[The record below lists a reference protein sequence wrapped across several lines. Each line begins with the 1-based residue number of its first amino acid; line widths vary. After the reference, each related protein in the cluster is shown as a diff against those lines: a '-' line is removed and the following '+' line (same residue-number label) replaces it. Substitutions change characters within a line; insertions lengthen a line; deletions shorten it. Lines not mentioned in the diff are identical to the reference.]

1 MACIA
6 RGVAGKPGDAPSLFL
21 AVYHTGLQALAA
33 KVRGLMANDVILD
46 LSRLVSR
53 ARHHTPSGVDRVEM
67 AYARGLHA
75 RFGDRLRFAAVHPF
89 GVYGR
94 LSNDR
99 ALRFLDALE
108 QRWAN
113 EEGGAER
120 RSLLAVLPSLLGLL
134 PTPSRASPG
143 NVYVQASPHH
153 LTRPALVQR
162 ILAREQARFLCL
174 VHDLIPIEYPEYA
187 RPDGARLHTR
197 RIETVAALADGIIV
211 NSGATGASLRP
222 WLDRTGRTVETR
234 VALLGTHD
242 IPAPAMPVAVPSEPY
257 FICVGTIE
265 PRKNHLLLLNLWRA
279 MADTLPHGAIPRLI
293 IVGRRGWENE
303 QVIDMLE
310 RCTALQGHVDELN
323 GCSDQHMQALLHG
336 ARALLLPSFAEG
348 YGMPV
353 AEALSVGTPVICSD
367 LPALR
372 EAGGGV
378 PDFLDPLDGPAW
390 TAHILDH
397 FRAGPIHAAQKRRLA
412 QWRPPTWDEHIA
424 IVCDAIHELQR

>member
-1 MACIA
+1 MAEE
-6 RGVAGKPGDAPSLFL
+6 
-21 AVYHTGLQALAA
+21 
-33 KVRGLMANDVILD
+33 VILD

-75 RFGDRLRFAAVHPF
+75 RLGDRLRFAAVHPF
-89 GVYGR
+89 GIHGR
-94 LSNDR
+94 LPEDK

-108 QRWAN
+108 QRWKS
-113 EEGGAER
+113 EEGGLER
-120 RSLLAVLPSLLGLL
+120 RSLVEILPSLLGLL
-134 PTPSRASPG
+134 PERTRASPG
-143 NVYVQASPHH
+143 SVYVQASPHH
-153 LTRPALVQR
+153 LTRPALVRR
-162 ILAREQARFLCL
+162 ILAREKARFLCL

-187 RPDGARLHTR
+187 RANGAGLHRR
-197 RIETVAALADGIIV
+197 RIETIAALADGIIV
-211 NSGATGASLRP
+211 NSSATGESLRP
-222 WLDRTGRTVETR
+222 WLERTGRNVEMR

-242 IPAPAMPVAVPSEPY
+242 IPAPARPTAVPADSY

-279 MADTLPHGAIPRLI
+279 MAGKLPRDAVPRLI

-310 RCTALQGHVDELN
+310 RCTALQGYVEELN
-323 GCSDQHMQALLHG
+323 GCSDQRMHALLRG

-353 AEALSVGTPVICSD
+353 AESLAVGTPVICSD

-378 PDFLDPLDGPAW
+378 PDFLDPLDGPGW
-390 TAHILDH
+390 SAHILDH
-397 FRAGPIHAAQKRRLA
+397 FHAGPLHAAQKERLA
-412 QWRPPTWDEHIA
+412 QWRPPSWEDHIE
-424 IVCDAIHELQR
+424 IVCEAIRELQH